1 MADDDQDEGTPDTDK
16 PRGSRIKGLVIGM
29 VVAVVAGAAGFAV
42 PLLLTEFQKQPA
54 EATSTDPTSRTRPA
68 FVPFGETVVNLD
80 EGRLSRYLRVSI
92 TLQVDESDA
101 LGVTE
106 KVEQNKIILKNFMLS
121 YLSDKRM
128 EDIRGAAGQN
138 RLRREIQ
145 DYFNSTLFP
154 DGYDKIHDVLFEEF
168 NIQ

>member
-1 MADDDQDEGTPDTDK
+1 MADDDQSTPEK
-16 PRGSRIKGLVIGM
+16 PGGGRIKGLIIGAL
-29 VVAVVAGAAGFAV
+29 VAMIAGAAGFAV
-42 PLLLTEFQKQPA
+42 PLLLTELQKQPA
-54 EATSTDPTSRTRPA
+54 EATSTPSVTESRPA
-68 FVPFGETVVNLD
+68 FVPFGQTVVNLD

-92 TLQVDESDA
+92 TLQVDEADEKS
-101 LGVTE
+101 VTE
-106 KVEQNKIILKNFMLS
+106 LVEQKRIILKNFLLS

-145 DYFNSTLFP
+145 DYFNATLFP

>member
-1 MADDDQDEGTPDTDK
+1 MADDEQEIPQK
-16 PRGSRIKGLVIGM
+16 PAGGRMKGLLIGF
-29 VVAVVAGAAGFAV
+29 VVAVFAGAAGFAL
-42 PLLLTEFQKQPA
+42 PLAISELQKQPA
-54 EATSTDPTSRTRPA
+54 EAAPTETTEQTMPA
-68 FVPFGETVVNLD
+68 FVPFGQTVVNLD

-92 TLQVDESDA
+92 TLQVDEADEQA
-101 LGVTE
+101 VTE

-121 YLSDKRM
+121 YLSDKQM

-145 DYFNSTLFP
+145 DYFNATLFP